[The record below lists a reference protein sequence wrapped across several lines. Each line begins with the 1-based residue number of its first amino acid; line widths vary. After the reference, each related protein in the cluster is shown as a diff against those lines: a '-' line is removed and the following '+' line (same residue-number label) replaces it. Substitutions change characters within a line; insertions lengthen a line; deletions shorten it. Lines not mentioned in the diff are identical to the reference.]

1 MNKNLYA
8 NFILTIFLI
17 VFLAFTYIQ
26 TRNIDLM
33 RLRMEKVSEDMQ
45 SIQREMHQTNL
56 LLQNLIQKQPIV
68 KDYNVEKNQ
77 SSPIIPFAKFA
88 NSEFYDPQAVAGGGM
103 ITAVMSETKNMNALV
118 NNEAFVSS
126 IWSYV
131 NDSLSERNY
140 EHPEKFEPKLAESWE
155 ISEDKLSYTIHIRKG
170 VLWHDFI
177 DPVTGKKWENVEVTA
192 DDFKFYLDVVKN
204 PDVDCAPIRTYL
216 QDIDRIEVLDKYTF
230 KVFWKKKYFLS
241 ESITLG
247 LEPLPRHFYHAYEG
261 PFDGKKFNDDHE
273 RNRIMVG
280 CGPYKFAQWDKGA
293 KIILKRWEKYYAGNL
308 GYSPPLEQL
317 SFEIIKH
324 PMTQL
329 QALHSGQI
337 DRMSFTPD
345 MWINNTNTEDFDEKT
360 GKLKKYKYPSMSYS
374 YIGYNMRMPIFSDR
388 RVRTA
393 LTHLVNREKI
403 LKDVYHDLARICTGP
418 FFMDS
423 VYNDKNIKPL
433 EFSPEKAKKLLEEA
447 GWVDSDNDGILD
459 KNGKKFE
466 FTILSVADHP
476 IQSKMLPI
484 IKEDM
489 AAAGIVM
496 KISPIEWSVYVQRLE
511 NKNFEVCILG
521 WAMGFENDPYQLWH
535 SAESEKPASSN
546 HCGFVN
552 KEADKLIMEIREC
565 FDLNER
571 IKLCH
576 KFHAIIHEEQP
587 YTFLFSPYNL
597 VGMNGKYRNVRV
609 FPSGI
614 PTNIIWDG
622 SIVR

>member
-1 MNKNLYA
+1 M
-8 NFILTIFLI
+8 
-17 VFLAFTYIQ
+17 YIQ

-33 RLRMEKVSEDMQ
+33 RLRIEKVSEDLQ
-45 SIQREMHQTNL
+45 AIQREVQQTKL
-56 LLQNLIQKQPIV
+56 LIQNSPKQDILKNCKEKDQNTPIRQLA
-68 KDYNVEKNQ
+68 N
-77 SSPIIPFAKFA
+77 FA
-88 NSEFYDPQAVAGGGM
+88 NAEFYDPQAIRGGGM
-103 ITAVMSETKNMNALV
+103 ITAIMSETKNMNALV
-118 NNEAFVSS
+118 NNEAFVSTL
-126 IWSYV
+126 WSYV
-131 NDSLSERNY
+131 NDSLTERNY
-140 EHPEKFEPKLAESWE
+140 EHPEKFEPKLAENWE
-155 ISEDKLSYTIHIRKG
+155 ISEDKLSYTIRIRKG
-170 VLWHDFI
+170 ILWHDFT
-177 DPVTGKKWENVEVTA
+177 DPVTGKRWENVEVTA

-216 QDIDRIEVLDKYTF
+216 QDIDRIEVIDKYTF

-247 LEPLPRHFYHAYEG
+247 LEPLPKHFYYAYDG

-273 RNRIMVG
+273 RNRIMIG
-280 CGPYKFAQWDKGA
+280 CGPYKFVQWDKGA
-293 KIILKRWEKYYAGNL
+293 KIILKKWEKYYAANL
-308 GYSPPLEQL
+308 GFSPALEQL

-329 QALHSGQI
+329 QALRSEQI

-345 MWINNTNTEDFDEKT
+345 IWINNTNTEDFNEKT

-374 YIGYNMRMPIFSDR
+374 YIGYNMRMPIFSDK
-388 RVRTA
+388 RVRNA

-403 LKDVYHDLARICTGP
+403 LNDVYYGLARICTGP

-423 VYNDKNIKPL
+423 VYNDNTIKPL
-433 EFSPEKAKKLLEEA
+433 EFSPEKAKKLLSEA
-447 GWVDSDNDGILD
+447 GWTDSDKDGVLD
-459 KNGKKFE
+459 KDGKKFE

-476 IQSKMLPI
+476 VQSKMLPI

-489 AAAGIVM
+489 ASAGVVM

-511 NKNFEVCILG
+511 NKNFEACILG
-521 WAMGFENDPYQLWH
+521 WAMGFENDPYQLWY
-535 SAESEKPASSN
+535 SEEAEKPASSN

-552 KEADKLIMEIREC
+552 KEADELIMKIREC
-565 FDLNER
+565 FDIKER
-571 IKLCH
+571 IELCH
-576 KFHAIIHEEQP
+576 KFHALIHEEQP

-597 VGMNGKYRNVRV
+597 LGMNGKYRNVRV

-622 SIVR
+622 SLIK